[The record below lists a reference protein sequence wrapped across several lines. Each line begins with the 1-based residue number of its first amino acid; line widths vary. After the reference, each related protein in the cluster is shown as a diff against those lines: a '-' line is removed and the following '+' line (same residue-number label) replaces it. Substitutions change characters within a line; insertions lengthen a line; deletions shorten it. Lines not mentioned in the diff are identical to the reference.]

1 MPTKTTAD
9 DRLDREL
16 VTLAAVL
23 LVGAV
28 AALLDTTVV
37 SVALP
42 RLSDE
47 MGAPVAT
54 VQWVSTGYLLA
65 MAVAIPAMG
74 WLVDRLG
81 ARRTW
86 LAALW
91 CFLVGS
97 LLCGAAW
104 SVESLIAFRVLKG
117 LGAGLVLP
125 LVQAILAGAAGP
137 ARVGRVMAVVGIP
150 GQLAPVVGPVV
161 GGAVLSSLGWR
172 WLFLVNVP
180 VVAVALVAAHRHLPD
195 TGRRVP
201 TRLDLPGLA
210 LAAPGLAA
218 LLAGLAAA
226 GRSADPADAPVVAA
240 TATGA
245 ALLAGFV
252 LHARR
257 RRERALLDVRLLRVG
272 RFGAA
277 TASLFLFGVSL
288 YGPLLVLPL
297 FYERVH
303 GATPDAVGWLLA
315 PQGLDT
321 MVGLWVAGRATDRV
335 GARPVA
341 LAGTA
346 LVALATLPFR
356 AAGPETPL
364 AWLAAASAVRGAGL
378 GAAGVAVLGGAYRD
392 VPEPAVPRATSLL
405 HVVQRIGASFG
416 TAAMAVVLQRG
427 LAAAG
432 GDAPAEVAGAF
443 RTAFGW
449 SVGLA
454 LAALVPALALPRRP
468 PPPASEVGRDLPGEQ
483 VLALDPAGLDP
494 EQRREPVEVRHDL

>member
-226 GRSADPADAPVVAA
+226 GRSADPADAPVV
-240 TATGA
+240 
-245 ALLAGFV
+245 
-252 LHARR
+252 
-257 RRERALLDVRLLRVG
+257 RLLRVG
-272 RFGAA
+272 RFGTA

-315 PQGLDT
+315 PQGLGT